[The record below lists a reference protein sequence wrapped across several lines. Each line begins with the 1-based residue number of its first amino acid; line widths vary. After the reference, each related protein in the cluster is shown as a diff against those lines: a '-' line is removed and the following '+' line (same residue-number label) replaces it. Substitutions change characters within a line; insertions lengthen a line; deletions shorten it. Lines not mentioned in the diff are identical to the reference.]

1 MKHFEMKTLEFLTK
15 LRKNNN
21 RDWFQANKDNWTAIR
36 NDAKSFLAELE
47 TEMNKSDVIESVKL
61 FRINRD
67 IRFSKDKTPYNTH
80 ISMSMKRAGAFRRGG
95 YYLKIKPGENFMAA
109 GFWGPETSDLK
120 LIRAQLELD
129 ASPLKK
135 IISSKSFKKHF
146 GTLQGEKLKSAPR
159 GFVNDHKDIELLKM
173 KQFIVTKQFTDKEVL
188 DSSFMSK
195 LVSSY
200 KAIRPF
206 FDYMSDILTHD
217 LNGTPLYKA

>member
-129 ASPLKK
+129 ARYRANLN
-135 IISSKSFKKHF
+135 
-146 GTLQGEKLKSAPR
+146 KLKPNAPL
-159 GFVNDHKDIELLKM
+159 FYTDLL
-173 KQFIVTKQFTDKEVL
+173 
-188 DSSFMSK
+188 
-195 LVSSY
+195 
-200 KAIRPF
+200 RH
-206 FDYMSDILTHD
+206 FDTQLQQ
-217 LNGTPLYKA
+217 LREAA

>member
-1 MKHFEMKTLEFLTK
+1 MKHFDKKTLQFLNQLK
-15 LRKNNN
+15 KNNN

-36 NDAKSFLAELE
+36 AEAKSFLTELE
-47 TEMNKSDVIESVKL
+47 SEMNKNDVIESVKL

-80 ISMSMKRAGAFRRGG
+80 ISMSLKRAGTFRRGG
-95 YYLKIKPGENFMAA
+95 YFLKIKPGENFMAA
-109 GFWGPETSDLK
+109 GFWGPESSDLK
-120 LIRAQLELD
+120 LIRTHLELD

-135 IISSKSFKKHF
+135 IVSSRSFRNHF

-159 GFVNDHKDIELLKM
+159 GFDKDHENIELLKM
-173 KQFIVTKQFTDKEVL
+173 KQFIVTKQFSDAEVL
-188 DSSFMSK
+188 DSKFMSK
-195 LVSSY
+195 LISSY

-217 LNGTPLYKA
+217 LNGTPLYKG